1 MNRQDW
7 LEGTLYSPDFEQ
19 DSCGFGLIAQMDDQP
34 SHTLVQTAIHSLGCM
49 THRGAIAADG
59 LSGDG
64 CGLLFKKPDAFLRA
78 VAKEAGFTL
87 SDRYAAGLVFLSQDE
102 TTRMTAKD
110 TLARELEAQKLILA
124 GFRTV
129 PVNTS
134 VCGQYA
140 LASLPVIEQV
150 FVNCPDNLDEEH
162 FERALYIARRRAEK
176 ALSADKTYYI
186 PTLSSRVISYKGL
199 VMPENLPVFYPDL
212 NDERFASSLIVFHQ
226 RFSTNTWPQWKL
238 AQPFRF
244 LAHNGEINTL
254 QGNRNWSRAR
264 EMKFESDLI
273 PDMGD
278 VRPIVNTDGSDSS
291 SLDNMLEGLVMGGT
305 SLFRAVRLLVP
316 PAWQNVE
323 DMDPDMRAFYEYN
336 SMHMEAWD
344 GPAGL
349 VMTDGRYGVCALDRN
364 GLRPARWVLTKDRIL
379 TIASEVGVWN

>member
-1 MNRQDW
+1 MNRQDS
-7 LEGTLYSPDFEQ
+7 LQGTLYSPDFEQ
-19 DSCGFGLIAQMDDQP
+19 DSCGFGLIAQMDNQP
-34 SHTLVQTAIHSLGCM
+34 SHTLVQRAIHSLGCM

-64 CGLLFKKPDAFLRA
+64 CGLLFKKPDAFLRMA
-78 VAKEAGFTL
+78 AKAAKIEL
-87 SDRYAAGLVFLSQDE
+87 SERYAAGLLFLSQDE
-102 TTRMTAKD
+102 ARREAAKD
-110 TLARELEAQKLILA
+110 ALARELQAQKLVVA
-124 GFRTV
+124 GFRAV

-150 FVNCPDNLDEEH
+150 FVNCPDSLDEEH

-176 ALSADKTYYI
+176 ALAKDKVFYL

-273 PDMGD
+273 PNMDD
-278 VRPIVNTDGSDSS
+278 VRPIVNTDGSDSM
-291 SLDNMLEGLVMGGT
+291 SLDNMVEGLVMGGT
-305 SLFRAVRLLVP
+305 GLFRAVRLLVP

-344 GPAGL
+344 GPA
-349 VMTDGRYGVCALDRN
+349 A
-364 GLRPARWVLTKDRIL
+364 W
-379 TIASEVGVWN
+379 